1 MRHFICPAL
10 AAAIIVMSGCGGGG
24 GGGSSVTVT
33 PDNTTP
39 VISSV
44 STSDL
49 SLSRLMTITAVVTDP
64 GGVSTVVAEVR
75 GGSGI
80 TTSVVKGTTALITTV
95 ILTGPLGGGTF
106 TGTVDLKE
114 NGTVTAIPVLVTVTA
129 TDSTPHSVSSPAT
142 TEIPTSP
149 PPASP

>member
-1 MRHFICPAL
+1 MRHFISPAL
-10 AAAIIVMSGCGGGG
+10 AAAIIVMSGCGGG

-44 STSDL
+44 ITSDL
-49 SLSRLMTITAVVTDP
+49 SMSRLMTITAVVTDP
-64 GGVSTVVAEVR
+64 GGVSMVVAAVQ
-75 GGSGI
+75 GGTGI
-80 TTSVVKGTTALITTV
+80 TTSVVKGTTDPITTV

-129 TDSTPHSVSSPAT
+129 TDSVPHSASIPAT

-149 PPASP
+149 PPVSP

>member
-1 MRHFICPAL
+1 MRHFISPAL
-10 AAAIIVMSGCGGGG
+10 AAAIIVMSGCGGG

-44 STSDL
+44 ITSDL
-49 SLSRLMTITAVVTDP
+49 SMSRLMTITAVVTDP
-64 GGVSTVVAEVR
+64 GDVSIVVAAVQ
-75 GGSGI
+75 GGTGI
-80 TTSVVKGTTALITTV
+80 TTSVVKGTTDPITTV

-129 TDSTPHSVSSPAT
+129 TDSVPHSASIPAT

-149 PPASP
+149 PPVSP